1 MTPSSR
7 SLWPW
12 LAATALLSGCA
23 GVRLV
28 DTEVR
33 SFATP
38 PLIPT
43 GAHYRFER
51 LLSQQADTALQS
63 RLEALAEPALKKVG
77 LQRRDATA
85 NYSVQVTYGM
95 KVDAQAPWEQ
105 PSIGWSLGWG
115 TRGGSV
121 AVGSQFPM
129 WGRPGLDNQP
139 YYWRQVSLIIRHL
152 GTQHVVYETHASHD
166 GRWSDSEAV
175 LPALFEA
182 ALTGFPNPPTGVRRI
197 NIDIAR

>member
-1 MTPSSR
+1 M
-7 SLWPW
+7 PW

-63 RLEALAEPALKKVG
+63 RLEALAEPALKKVS

-105 PSIGWSLGWG
+105 PSMGWSLGWG
-115 TRGGSV
+115 MRAGSV
-121 AVGSQFPM
+121 AVGSQFPV

-152 GTQHVVYETHASHD
+152 GTQQVVYETHASHD